1 MKAAELPGAWA
12 VFEAALR
19 ERRPVHVTY
28 HGCLGLVCPHAL
40 GWKAGRPMVLA
51 YQSGGGTTT
60 GALDP
65 DPRKRWRCMYVDE
78 VNDVVLDR
86 PSAWQSAENYNPS
99 HPFNT
104 IDTVSPAVS

>member
-1 MKAAELPGAWA
+1 
-12 VFEAALR
+12 
-19 ERRPVHVTY
+19 
-28 HGCLGLVCPHAL
+28 
-40 GWKAGRPMVLA
+40 
-51 YQSGGGTTT
+51 
-60 GALDP
+60 
-65 DPRKRWRCMYVDE
+65 MYVDE